1 MGKLQYSDSDLST
14 SREDS
19 FDQSMSRNAIT
30 MHDIRLFGNIAQK
43 YPILLTYCMSITYC
57 DRIAI
62 EHTFAQFKHDL
73 YSSFIRSGNIPAI
86 VSREASSYLQI
97 TVKLES
103 VDVVGISFTIL

>member
-1 MGKLQYSDSDLST
+1 MGKLPYSDSDLST
-14 SREDS
+14 SREVS

-30 MHDIRLFGNIAQK
+30 MHDIRLFGKIAQK

-57 DRIAI
+57 DRI